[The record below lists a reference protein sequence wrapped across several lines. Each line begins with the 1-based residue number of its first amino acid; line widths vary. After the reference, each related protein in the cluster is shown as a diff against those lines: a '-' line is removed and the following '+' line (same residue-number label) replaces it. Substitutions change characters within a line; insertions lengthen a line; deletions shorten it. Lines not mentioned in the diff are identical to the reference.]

1 MDYNSTLVEGR
12 FLKRYKRFFA
22 DVQIGNEQ
30 LTAHVPNT
38 GSLKG
43 VCEQNRLCRLQRS
56 DNPERKLKW
65 TLEQV
70 ETPTS
75 WVGVNTH
82 SANTLV
88 WEAINTKSVPEWRHF
103 SHAIREVKI
112 NTETRL
118 DFKLSSSEKSHF
130 IEVKSVTLAEGSL
143 ALFPDAVTTRGQ
155 KHIEELMR
163 LIQQGAS
170 AELLFVVQRTDCVA
184 FSPAHSIDPEY
195 GRLLV
200 EAAKNGL
207 TVKAKPAFLSESRLL
222 LQGSKN
228 LELRLF

>member
-1 MDYNSTLVEGR
+1 
-12 FLKRYKRFFA
+12 
-22 DVQIGNEQ
+22 
-30 LTAHVPNT
+30 
-38 GSLKG
+38 
-43 VCEQNRLCRLQRS
+43 
-56 DNPERKLKW
+56 
-65 TLEQV
+65 
-70 ETPTS
+70 
-75 WVGVNTH
+75 
-82 SANTLV
+82 
-88 WEAINTKSVPEWRHF
+88 
-103 SHAIREVKI
+103 
-112 NTETRL
+112 
-118 DFKLSSSEKSHF
+118 
-130 IEVKSVTLAEGSL
+130 
-143 ALFPDAVTTRGQ
+143 
-155 KHIEELMR
+155 MR